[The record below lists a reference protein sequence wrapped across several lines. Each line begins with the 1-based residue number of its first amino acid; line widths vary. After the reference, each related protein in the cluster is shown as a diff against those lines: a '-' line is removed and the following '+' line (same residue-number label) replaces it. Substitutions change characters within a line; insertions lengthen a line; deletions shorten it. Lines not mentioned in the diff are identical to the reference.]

1 MPIVQRMAV
10 TTTRPVQH
18 ILVATDFSESAD
30 AALDVAI
37 QYARTFRARLYLVH
51 VCAAGELDVTE
62 LLAVA
67 AARAEPVPVSVAGT
81 GGDPAEEIL
90 RYASRQPVDLIVVGT
105 HGRTGVSR
113 LLLGSVAERVVRGAG
128 CPVLVVPVPP
138 ASVVAAQPSVPGR
151 ADSEGDER
159 AVLSRRC
166 VVCGTPTPDLICEP
180 CRARIRGEA
189 LERKQREERAGRP

>member
-1 MPIVQRMAV
+1 M

-30 AALDVAI
+30 AALEVAI
-37 QYARTFRARLYLVH
+37 QYARIFRARLHLVH
-51 VCAAGELDVTE
+51 VFAVGELDVTQ
-62 LLAVA
+62 LLADA
-67 AARAEPVPVSVAGT
+67 AARAEPDVPVSVAGT

-128 CPVLVVPVPP
+128 CPVLVVPVPH
-138 ASVVAAQPSVPGR
+138 ASVVPAATSVPGG
-151 ADSEGDER
+151 AKSEGDER
-159 AVLSRRC
+159 AVLPRRC
-166 VVCGTPTPDLICEP
+166 VVCDTPTPDLICGP